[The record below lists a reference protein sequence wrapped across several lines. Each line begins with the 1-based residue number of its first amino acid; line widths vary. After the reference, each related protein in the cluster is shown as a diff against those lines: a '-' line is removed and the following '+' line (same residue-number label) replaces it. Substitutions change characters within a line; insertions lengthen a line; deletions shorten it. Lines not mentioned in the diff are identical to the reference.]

1 MSYTRIAPTPI
12 THVGWGAADYLL
24 NEVKQLA
31 NGKILVVA
39 DPVLKQIGVVDQVLK
54 PVADEGLAFDLY
66 TDVIPEPLLATGQ
79 QLIDFTR
86 KGNYSLVI
94 GIGGG
99 SALDLAKLAAV
110 FADNEGDVKDYLNL
124 SATRTIK
131 NRGIPKILIPT
142 TSGTGAEVTNISVL
156 ALEHTKD
163 VVSHDY
169 LIADYAIVDP
179 QLTISVPP
187 KVTAA
192 TGADALTHAIESYI
206 SVNSNH
212 YSEGL
217 ALQAI
222 TLISGALADAVA
234 DGNNKQARIDMSYGS
249 YLAGLSFFNA
259 GVGAIHALAYPLGG
273 QFHIPHGDSNAVL
286 IPYVMSYIRSCCFKK
301 MADIYQAMG
310 GNTHGVSPE
319 EASVKC
325 VYMLIDLLKQ
335 IGIPDKLTGFG
346 IPESALDSLTT
357 DATKQKRLLG
367 RCPMQLTQ
375 DDIHNIYEATFTG
388 KIF

>member
-1 MSYTRIAPTPI
+1 MSLTRIAPTPI
-12 THVGWGAADYLL
+12 THVGWGAADQLIT
-24 NEVKQLA
+24 EVRQLA
-31 NGKILVVA
+31 TGKILVVA
-39 DPVLKQIGVVDQVLK
+39 DPVLKQIGMVDQLTQSIT
-54 PVADEGLAFDLY
+54 AEGFEYDLY
-66 TDVIPEPLLATGQ
+66 TEIIPEPLLATGQ
-79 QLIDFTR
+79 NLVDYAR
-86 KGNYSLVI
+86 KGNYSLII
-94 GIGGG
+94 GVGGG

-110 FADNEGDVKDYLNL
+110 FVDNEGSLGEYLNL

-131 NRGIPKILIPT
+131 KRGIPKILIPT

-163 VVSHDY
+163 VISHDY

-179 QLTISVPP
+179 QLTVSVPS

-206 SVNSNH
+206 SVNANH

-234 DGNNKQARIDMSYGS
+234 DGNNKQARINMSYGS
-249 YLAGLSFFNA
+249 YIAGLSFFNA

-286 IPYVMSYIRSCCFKK
+286 IPYVMSYIRPACFAK
-301 MADIYQAMG
+301 MADIYKAMG
-310 GNTHGVSPE
+310 GNVNGLSPE

-325 VYMLIDLLKQ
+325 IYALADLLKK

-346 IPESALDSLTT
+346 IPESALDQLTT
-357 DATKQKRLLG
+357 DAVKQKRLLA

-375 DDIHNIYEATFTG
+375 DDIRNIYEAAFTG
-388 KIF
+388 QIF